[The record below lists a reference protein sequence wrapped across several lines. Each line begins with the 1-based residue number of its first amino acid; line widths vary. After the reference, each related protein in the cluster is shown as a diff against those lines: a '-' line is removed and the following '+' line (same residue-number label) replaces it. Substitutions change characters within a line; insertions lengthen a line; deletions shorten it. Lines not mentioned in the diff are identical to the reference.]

1 MMVRILNRLL
11 VTSSASATVTPSYQ
25 QDIEYSGPSFFDGW
39 TFFTVRRLTY
49 YFPALYWYSTRDKT
63 QQMDSQSTLLFD
75 LTGHPSANN
84 LIATFDEPTANESGL
99 INTFPNGTVYL
110 GVDATVL
117 DPSVAERVLG

>member
-1 MMVRILNRLL
+1 
-11 VTSSASATVTPSYQ
+11 
-25 QDIEYSGPSFFDGW
+25 
-39 TFFTVRRLTY
+39 
-49 YFPALYWYSTRDKT
+49 
-63 QQMDSQSTLLFD
+63 MDSQSTLLFD

-110 GVDATVL
+110 GVDATSVL